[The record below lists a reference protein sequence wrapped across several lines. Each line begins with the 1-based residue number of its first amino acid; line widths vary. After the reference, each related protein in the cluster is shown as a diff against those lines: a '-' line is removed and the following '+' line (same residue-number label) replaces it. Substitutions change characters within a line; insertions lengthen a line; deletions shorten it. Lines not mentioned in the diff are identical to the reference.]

1 MESIA
6 KKPFQLGRW
15 TDEER
20 VMEYYQTVDKNPFI
34 PFVPHPKQRLFLLL
48 GDVEEILYGGGTRS
62 GKVTRS

>member
-1 MESIA
+1 
-6 KKPFQLGRW
+6 
-15 TDEER
+15 
-20 VMEYYQTVDKNPFI
+20 MEYYQTVDKNPFI